1 MCRIPLLCSY
11 FDFFFCSIHPTQLL
25 LFPQGIKRN
34 AVLVAGLMQSGVVVL
49 GDNVCL
55 FIAYFQA
62 AGAAR
67 LCQDLLAT
75 YLLFLLTWSTLVK
88 SSKFCC
94 CSSMASSM
102 LPTWRFLLL
111 SPSSPLPLFPT
122 HTAAPL
128 RRCVASHTAYACC
141 FPFFPFFI
149 VFIVR
154 HCINFQTF
162 CKVFVIALRLC
173 LLCRAL
179 VYCFSLDSGK
189 FIYRHR

>member
-1 MCRIPLLCSY
+1 M
-11 FDFFFCSIHPTQLL
+11 
-25 LFPQGIKRN
+25 QGIKRN
-34 AVLVAGLMQSGVVVL
+34 AVLVAGLMQSGVVVVGG

-75 YLLFLLTWSTLVK
+75 YLLYLLTWSTLVK
-88 SSKFCC
+88 SVESCC
-94 CSSMASSM
+94 VVNVANLTVFIAFSSRTAISY
-102 LPTWRFLLL
+102 
-111 SPSSPLPLFPT
+111 
-122 HTAAPL
+122 TAAPF

-149 VFIVR
+149 VFIVCL
-154 HCINFQTF
+154 CINFQTF
-162 CKVFVIALRLC
+162 CKVFVIAMRLC

-179 VYCFSLDSGK
+179 VYCFSLDCGK